1 MRCDATIKASSD
13 NNDDNEGSEK
23 ITKATANKNSQRTAD
38 VLADF
43 CAVIARLLTL
53 LNLIGMA
60 HAIVA
65 LISKI
70 AVSSK
75 GIVATSISSQLRI
88 QAIVYF
94 CPVLMDSLGDC
105 LSVTENTRCYGLIV
119 VAAQYS
125 VQYFCFQHLK
135 NVEGVELPSFDDL
148 VKLKHDP
155 GLSSVKRTIL
165 GAGHY
170 SEHIARWMR
179 YYNAKQVSP
188 VYM

>member
-1 MRCDATIKASSD
+1 
-13 NNDDNEGSEK
+13 
-23 ITKATANKNSQRTAD
+23 
-38 VLADF
+38 
-43 CAVIARLLTL
+43 
-53 LNLIGMA
+53 
-60 HAIVA
+60 
-65 LISKI
+65 
-70 AVSSK
+70 
-75 GIVATSISSQLRI
+75 
-88 QAIVYF
+88 
-94 CPVLMDSLGDC
+94 MDSRGDC
-105 LSVTENTRCYGLIV
+105 LSITENTRCYGLIV
-119 VAAQYS
+119 VAAQYN

-179 YYNAKQVSP
+179 YYNAKQVSL

>member
-1 MRCDATIKASSD
+1 MTTTKEARKQQKQQQT
-13 NNDDNEGSEK
+13 K
-23 ITKATANKNSQRTAD
+23 ILNVRRTFWQIS
-38 VLADF
+38 VPWSHTVN
-43 CAVIARLLTL
+43 AVKLDR
-53 LNLIGMA
+53 NG

-65 LISKI
+65 LISNI
-70 AVSSK
+70 PVSSEA
-75 GIVATSISSQLRI
+75 IVATSISSEIPI
-88 QAIVYF
+88 QTIVYF

-105 LSVTENTRCYGLIV
+105 LSVTKNARCYGLIV
-119 VAAQYS
+119 VAAQYN
-125 VQYFCFQHLK
+125 VQYLCFQHLK

>member
-1 MRCDATIKASSD
+1 
-13 NNDDNEGSEK
+13 
-23 ITKATANKNSQRTAD
+23 
-38 VLADF
+38 
-43 CAVIARLLTL
+43 
-53 LNLIGMA
+53 
-60 HAIVA
+60 
-65 LISKI
+65 
-70 AVSSK
+70 
-75 GIVATSISSQLRI
+75 
-88 QAIVYF
+88 
-94 CPVLMDSLGDC
+94 MDSRGDC
-105 LSVTENTRCYGLIV
+105 LSITENTRCYGLIV
-119 VAAQYS
+119 LAAQYN

-188 VYM
+188 VYMQFMVTRRLFPSSKNPRFQNYAMCKKRPCENEFYPPPPPLKKKKQRNKETKIT